1 DSTINDIMPKANAIT
16 DYRLTDHAEE
26 QMARRQISE
35 EMVAQV
41 LSAPEQSEL
50 VRPGREV
57 HQSRIGV
64 GDPPNTYLL
73 RVFVEV
79 DRNPPEVVTV
89 YLTSKIDKYWRTNS

>member
-1 DSTINDIMPKANAIT
+1 MPKVDAII
-16 DYRLTDHAEE
+16 DYRLTDHAEA

-50 VRPGREV
+50 VRAGREV
-57 HQSRIGV
+57 YQSRIGV